1 MSGNFFLDTLTLAVS
16 LFNTMALLWLGIVVV
31 LSADRRTWGIWLAG
45 GGLITGGIFFLT
57 HTAILAR
64 GLRFASPEL
73 DALWHFGWLPIIVT
87 PLAWYLIV
95 LWYTG
100 ILDARAAAPRSLR
113 VIHWLGVG
121 ASVGGALGL
130 IILILF
136 VGSLPS
142 FNQVVTFGREGYTGS
157 PGAPLFVVLY
167 AWYNV
172 LCIGLSVHALRHPAP
187 SARWL
192 GDVARK
198 RAQPWLTGAAL
209 VLLVVSLAVSVFIVY
224 VFFYFETRALTD
236 ETALRNF
243 FAWFDVLIGALI
255 AAAVALIG
263 KAAVSYEIFTGRTLP
278 RRGFLR
284 QWRRA
289 VILAAGYSVLLA
301 ATLTLALN
309 LVYALL
315 LAALVSVVFYALVAA
330 RAFGERERAV
340 QELRPFLQA
349 DRAASGETRAT
360 FDWLCAQVLNAR
372 IAYLCPRVPFAAALA
387 FPASQR
393 APCAQA
399 NALDLTTQLRAPA
412 LPLDPEK
419 FGGAQWALPLTDERG
434 ALGAL
439 LLGAR
444 ADDSLYTQEEMEI
457 ARAAGE
463 RIVQAQASAELTRR
477 LVALQRG
484 HLATTQVIDRRARRA
499 LHDEILPQLH
509 LAMLHVRAGD
519 AENALTQLQAVH
531 GALSNLL
538 HEMPVGAAPQIEK
551 YGLLDALRRAVDDEF
566 AHSFDGVTWELEPR
580 AASAAR
586 RLSALN
592 GEVMYAAAREA
603 IRNAAKH
610 GRGKDTARALQLT
623 VRAAYADGLLV
634 EIWDD
639 GVGVTSA
646 ANGGGRGVQLHSTLM
661 AVIGGAL
668 TLERVG
674 AKTRAQLYLPAS
686 ALETSEILEGANFER
701 AR

>member
-1 MSGNFFLDTLTLAVS
+1 MSGNFLLDTLVLAVS
-16 LFNTMALLWLGIVVV
+16 LFNTMALLWLGLVVV

-57 HTAILAR
+57 HTAIIAR
-64 GLRFASPEL
+64 GLRFASL
-73 DALWHFGWLPIIVT
+73 DLDVLWHFGWLPIIAA

-100 ILDARAAAPRSLR
+100 ILDARGAANRSLR
-113 VIHWLGVG
+113 LMHWLGMSV
-121 ASVGGALGL
+121 SVGGALWL
-130 IILILF
+130 VLLILF
-136 VGSLPS
+136 GGSLPP
-142 FNQVVTFGREGYTGS
+142 FTQVVTFGREAYTDM
-157 PGAPLFVVLY
+157 PGTPLFVVLY
-167 AWYNV
+167 ALYNIV
-172 LCIGLSVHALRHPAP
+172 CIGLSVHALRHPVP

-209 VLLVVSLAVSVFIVY
+209 VLLVVSFLVSIFIVY
-224 VFFYFETRALTD
+224 IFFYFETRAPLD
-236 ETALRNF
+236 ETALRNY
-243 FAWFDVLIGALI
+243 FAWFDVLIGGLI
-255 AAAVALIG
+255 AAAALLIG
-263 KAAVSYEIFTGRTLP
+263 KATVSYEIFTGQALP

-284 QWRRA
+284 HWRRA

-315 LAALVSVVFYALVAA
+315 LAALVSVIFYALVAA

-340 QELRPFLQA
+340 EELRPFLQA
-349 DRAASGETRAT
+349 ERAAPGETRAA
-360 FDWLCAQVLNAR
+360 FDWLCAQALNVR
-372 IAYLCPRVPFAAALA
+372 VAYLCPRVPFAAALS
-387 FPASQR
+387 FPAARR

-399 NALDLTTQLRAPA
+399 NALELTPKLRAPA

-434 ALGAL
+434 ALGVL
-439 LLGAR
+439 LLGER

-477 LVALQRG
+477 LMALQRS
-484 HLATTQVIDRRARRA
+484 HLATTQVVDRRARRE

-519 AENALTQLQAVH
+519 AENALMQLQAVH

-538 HEMPVGAAPQIEK
+538 RAMPVGAAPQIEK
-551 YGLLDALRRAVDDEF
+551 YGLLEALRRAVEDEF
-566 AHSFDGVTWELEPR
+566 ANSFDGVTWEIEPR
-580 AASAAR
+580 AASGAR

-610 GRGKDTARALQLT
+610 GRGKDSPRALQLA
-623 VRAAYADGLLV
+623 VCARYKDGLVV

-639 GVGVTSA
+639 GVGLTSA
-646 ANGGGRGVQLHSTLM
+646 ANGGGQGLQLHSTLM

-674 AKTRAQLYLPAS
+674 AKTRAQLYLPET
-686 ALETSEILEGANFER
+686 AL
-701 AR
+701 